1 MFAPWGHGGRP
12 LLVSATFPDGAPLLK
27 SHHPEQAVTVFVCQK
42 SNCCKKGGDKVKARL
57 KALVK
62 EAGLKGEVRVVGSGC
77 LDRCKEGPT
86 VMVCPANDLY
96 CGVKPGE
103 AGELL
108 ERVAA
113 ELLEPA

>member
-1 MFAPWGHGGRP
+1 MLAPWGNAGCAMCT
-12 LLVSATFPDGAPLLK
+12 SASFPNGAPLLK
-27 SHHPEQAVTVFVCQK
+27 SHQPEQAVTVFVCQK

-62 EAGLKGEVRVVGSGC
+62 EAGLKREIRVVGSGC
-77 LDRCKEGPT
+77 LDQCKEGPT
-86 VMVCPANDLY
+86 VLVCPANDLY
-96 CGVKPGE
+96 SGVKPGE

-113 ELLEPA
+113 EWLEPV